1 VQRLLVRRMIQIT
14 PHMRLL
20 VAVEPI
26 DFRAGIDGLAGI
38 CRQRLAAD
46 PFSGGLF
53 IFRNRARTAIK
64 ILVYDGQGFWLCQKR
79 LSSGRFAFWPD
90 GTAPL
95 QPLQAC
101 ELQPGRDVSLDGG
114 RCVRLPALPVR
125 PGAAD
130 KALIGALHD
139 VFADALKD
147 RLQVADLG
155 GQLIEYGADR
165 GIMDFDGEGGHFL
178 P

>member
-1 VQRLLVRRMIQIT
+1 MIQIT

-64 ILVYDGQGFWLCQKR
+64 ILGVPPAK
-79 LSSGRFAFWPD
+79 
-90 GTAPL
+90 L
-95 QPLQAC
+95 QN
-101 ELQPGRDVSLDGG
+101 
-114 RCVRLPALPVR
+114 AL
-125 PGAAD
+125 D
-130 KALIGALHD
+130 KAAGS
-139 VFADALKD
+139 
-147 RLQVADLG
+147 
-155 GQLIEYGADR
+155 
-165 GIMDFDGEGGHFL
+165 L
-178 P
+178 PRSNICTFS